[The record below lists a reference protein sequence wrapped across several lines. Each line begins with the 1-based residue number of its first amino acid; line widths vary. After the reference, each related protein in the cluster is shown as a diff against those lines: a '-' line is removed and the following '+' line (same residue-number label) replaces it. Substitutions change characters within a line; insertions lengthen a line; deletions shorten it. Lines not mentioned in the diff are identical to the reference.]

1 MFKVDIVDVGG
12 KRFHGL
18 KVKFDDIPPLL
29 LLKGG
34 KGFVMCGYLNIEAAE
49 KVGSA
54 AAIVSGVNSFEDVL
68 NAEIKAVTTKA
79 KELGLETGR
88 VVREVIGLLA

>member
-1 MFKVDIVDVGG
+1 MFIVDVVDVDG
-12 KRFHGL
+12 KKFHGL
-18 KVKFDDIPPLL
+18 KVEFEDIPPLL

-34 KGFVMCGYLNIEAAE
+34 KGFVMCGYLNFEAAE

-79 KELGLETGR
+79 KVLGLETGR
-88 VVREVIGLLA
+88 VVREVIGFLA